1 MNGFDFKKLI
11 PHAVAVAL
19 FAIISAVYFVPEI
32 EGKRIAQSD
41 IAQFKGM
48 SKEIVDH
55 REANDGEEALWTNSM
70 FGGMPAYQISVKHPE
85 PVIGPIDK
93 FLKLGSKGGLG
104 KFFLYMIGFYILMMS
119 LKLDYR
125 IAIFGALAYGLSTYL
140 IIILEVGH
148 NSKAVALGYAP
159 AVLAGFIM
167 LFRNKQ
173 YLWGTVV
180 TALFLGLQI
189 KGNHPQVTYYLLISM
204 VCIGAFYLADA
215 FKKGT
220 LPSLAKSLGLFV
232 LASGIAVGL
241 SAPRLMSTLEYAP
254 WSTRGA
260 TELSPLPG
268 EDKGSGL
275 DINYATSWSYGK
287 MESFTFLVPNFVG
300 GNSEAIGA
308 YDSAMDEVDPR
319 NARIVSQLS
328 TYWGDQPGTS
338 GPVYFGALIMLL
350 ALIGFWYLKGP
361 LKWGLLVSAILMIM
375 LSWGKNLMP
384 FTEFFFDYVP
394 GYNKFRAVSMAL
406 VVPGIIFPL
415 MAMLGL
421 REIITRREEMAR
433 EMKGLYT
440 VGGTVFGLLLLMLIA
455 PSLFSDFYG
464 ENDFQVFTDL
474 LKRYQIPQPQIDAAL
489 ADLPIARMAVFKA
502 DVLRTF
508 FIVLVSLGL
517 IWAFIKEKVNM
528 STLVIALALISFLDL
543 WTVGKRYLNAENFIS
558 SRIMEKPFPMTD
570 ADKQILKD
578 KDPYF
583 RVYNSTLRIDQDAQT
598 SYYHK
603 SIGGYHAAK
612 PGKYEELIYRQLVN
626 QNFEILNMLNTK
638 YIIQQNPQTGKM
650 MAIQNPDAAGNAWF
664 VNRVEIVEDADAEMA
679 ALDDIRVKE
688 YAVMDARYKDQ
699 LSTTTWSSDST
710 ASIRLT
716 SYAANKLVFESNR
729 SSDGFAVFSDTY
741 YQPGWNSYIDND
753 AVDHLRVNYVLR
765 GMEIPAGK
773 HEIVFE
779 FKPEVIAKGNTI
791 AYASSALLLLLI
803 VGVVIWEFRKSQ
815 EPKD

>member
-11 PHAVAVAL
+11 PHAIAVAI
-19 FAIISAVYFVPEI
+19 FAIISAVFFLPEI
-32 EGKRIAQSD
+32 EGKKIAQSD

-48 SKEIVDH
+48 SKEIKDH
-55 REANDGEEALWTNSM
+55 RDDTGEEALWTNSM
-70 FGGMPAYQISVKHPE
+70 FGGMPAYQISVVHPE

-93 FLKLGSKGGLG
+93 MMKLWSRGGLG
-104 KFFLYMIGFYILMMS
+104 KIFLYMVGFYILMMS
-119 LKLDYR
+119 LNLDYR
-125 IAIFGALAYGLSTYL
+125 IAIFGALAYGLSSYL

-189 KGNHPQVTYYLLISM
+189 KSNHPQVTYYLLISM

-215 FKKGT
+215 FKKRT
-220 LPSLAKSLGLFV
+220 LPSLTKSLGLFV

-254 WSTRGA
+254 WTTRGA
-260 TELSPLPG
+260 SELSPLPG

-275 DINYATSWSYGK
+275 DINYATSWSYGL
-287 MESFTFLVPNFVG
+287 METFTFLVPNFVG
-300 GNSEAIGA
+300 GNSEGIGL
-308 YDSAMDEVDPR
+308 DNPAMDAVAPQ

-338 GPVYFGALIMLL
+338 GPVYFGALIVLL
-350 ALIGFWYLKGP
+350 SLIGFWYLKGP
-361 LKWGLLVSAILMIM
+361 LKWGLLLSLILMVM

-384 FTEFFFDYVP
+384 FTEFFFEYLP

-406 VVPGIIFPL
+406 VIPGIIIPL
-415 MAMLGL
+415 VAMFGL
-421 REIITRREEMAR
+421 REVITRREELAK
-433 EMKGLYT
+433 EMKGLYII
-440 VGGTVFGLLLLMLIA
+440 GGSVLGLLLLMVVA
-455 PSLFSDFYG
+455 PTLFSDFLG
-464 ENDFQVFTDL
+464 EGDFENFTNL
-474 LKRYQIPQPQIDAAL
+474 LKRYQVPQPQIDAAL
-489 ADLPIARMAVFKA
+489 ADLPNARKAVFKS
-502 DVLRTF
+502 DVLRSF
-508 FIVLVSLGL
+508 GIVLLGVGL
-517 IWAFIKEKVNM
+517 LWAFVKEKVSGNV
-528 STLVIALALISFLDL
+528 LVIALALISFLDL
-543 WTVGKRYLNAENFIS
+543 WTVDKRYLNEENFVS
-558 SRIMEKPFPMTD
+558 SRVMDNPFPMTD

-583 RVYNSTLRIDQDAQT
+583 RVYNSTLRLDQDAQT
-598 SYYHK
+598 SFYHK

-612 PGKYEELIYRQLVN
+612 PGKYEELIYRQLIN

-638 YIIQQNPQTGKM
+638 YIIQQNPQTKKI
-650 MAIQNPDAAGNAWF
+650 MAIENPDAAGNAWF
-664 VNRVEIVEDADAEMA
+664 VDRLEVVPDADAEMS

-688 YAVMDARYKDQ
+688 YAVMDTRYTDVVSK
-699 LSTTTWSSDST
+699 STWPSDST

-716 SYAANKLVFESNR
+716 SYAPNKLVFESNR
-729 SSDGFAVFSDTY
+729 STDGFAIFSDTY
-741 YQPGWNSYIDND
+741 YQPGWNSYLDND
-753 AVDHLRVNYVLR
+753 AVDHVRVNYVLR
-765 GMEIPAGK
+765 GMEIPAGT

-779 FKPEVIAKGNTI
+779 FRPTVIAKGNTI
-791 AYASSALLLLLI
+791 VYASSIALLLLILGSI
-803 VGVVIWEFRKSQ
+803 ALTVRNSKAKE
-815 EPKD
+815 